1 MSKNGN
7 ITSFFKRAP
16 KDSQSSSISAP
27 SQPSQSLTAPP
38 PSQPVSYSPPKA
50 PFSSSSPSP
59 SRPRSPRL
67 PSSPPPFLSSQAA
80 PSLKPQPQP
89 RARDAIIQG
98 SDDEDEDDFI
108 SSDDDLPPLFSKP
121 TTSSAAVPIP
131 SARKDANACV
141 TPRAKRKAIAFH
153 SSPLSIR
160 KPKHKFDMKAL
171 LKHAEAENAIEESEQ
186 RVASVMSRPS
196 EPVAAVK
203 KAPGSLHD
211 NMLNVLSEDDGSQ
224 NEGRREK
231 VLRAVKRTGED
242 VERKEYHFFD
252 KDDRRSADDSSIG
265 ARQPFPKGAAT
276 GVWKFLAPAKTRVE
290 SFEDGLAYNV
300 QFKLRNLP
308 DEIFIWVLH
317 ETPFEKSRKLR
328 EEYLRLLG
336 VCPSHA
342 GEYISEETI
351 VQFFRRL
358 GASSRALD
366 FGPQASRASREYE
379 RQKEPYKQR
388 DWTPLRSVL
397 GILAGTARGLELPV
411 LIRGVATLLRL
422 GMDNLVR
429 EDPLIQTDH
438 EDAMLNLVRAVPDA
452 SWNSFCGAVCASL
465 YDHVEEACLRWDAVS
480 SIPITNP
487 CLIELRRRLA
497 IVCVF
502 DAPQRASTRPEDHF
516 SMRAVIDQL
525 EADKFIVDRHNTDYY
540 ELAALTD
547 LLSVAIGDGN
557 PPLGGRGSPETIKQY
572 NAEVDEVARR
582 LKILYSNIHEQGGAY
597 ASRLDAKTK
606 LKDLERK
613 LHHATRTRPP
623 PKESVFGLRTSEDDA
638 ARPRQQRFMQRFL
651 AKGAAGGRPKT
662 PP

>member
-7 ITSFFKRAP
+7 ITSFFKRAS
-16 KDSQSSSISAP
+16 KDSQSSGAP

-38 PSQPVSYSPPKA
+38 PSQPDSQSPPKV
-50 PFSSSSPSP
+50 PFSSSS
-59 SRPRSPRL
+59 RPRTSRL
-67 PSSPPPFLSSQAA
+67 PSSPPPFLSSPAA
-80 PSLKPQPQP
+80 PSLKPQPRP
-89 RARDAIIQG
+89 RDAVIQG
-98 SDDEDEDDFI
+98 SDDEDEDDDFI

-121 TTSSAAVPIP
+121 TTSTAMPIP
-131 SARKDANACV
+131 PARKDANPCV
-141 TPRAKRKAIAFH
+141 TPRAKRTAIAFH

-196 EPVAAVK
+196 EPVAAPK

-211 NMLNVLSEDDGSQ
+211 NMLNVLSDDDGSQ

-242 VERKEYHFFD
+242 AERKEYPFFD
-252 KDDRRSADDSSIG
+252 KDHSRSADDFSIG
-265 ARQPFPKGAAT
+265 ARPLFPRATAT
-276 GVWKFLAPAKTRVE
+276 GVWKFLAPAKSRVE
-290 SFEDGLAYNV
+290 FFEDGLPYNI
-300 QFKLRNLP
+300 QAKMQSLP
-308 DEIFIWVLH
+308 DEIFLWVLH

-336 VCPSHA
+336 VCPDHA
-342 GEYISEETI
+342 SEYISEETI
-351 VQFFRRL
+351 VQLFRNL
-358 GASSRALD
+358 GASGRALD
-366 FGPQASRASREYE
+366 FALQASKTSSEYE
-379 RQKEPYKQR
+379 RWEPYKQR

-397 GILAGTARGLELPV
+397 RILAETAHGLELQS
-411 LIRGVATLLRL
+411 LIRSVAILLRL
-422 GMDNLVR
+422 GMDNLMR
-429 EDPLIQTDH
+429 EDHLIQTDH
-438 EDAMLNLVRAVPDA
+438 QDAMLRLVQAVPKV
-452 SWNSFCGAVCASL
+452 SWDHFCGAVCTSL

-480 SIPITNP
+480 SIPITDP
-487 CLIELRRRLA
+487 RLIELRRRLS

-502 DAPQRASTRPEDHF
+502 DAPQRASARPEDHF
-516 SMRAVIDQL
+516 SMRAVVDQL
-525 EADKFIVDRHNTDYY
+525 EADKFVVDRHNTDYY

-547 LLSVAIGDGN
+547 LLSVVIGDGN
-557 PPLGGRGSPETIKQY
+557 PPLGGGPEAIKQY

-582 LKILYSNIHEQGGAY
+582 LKILYSNIHEQGGAF

-651 AKGAAGGRPKT
+651 AKGARGRPKT
-662 PP
+662 P